1 MGVLGGHRRL
11 GASRRGYQRP
21 ALRSIHSV
29 ANSRAAWHGGH
40 RICGVGSQSPRR
52 LLYRA
57 DPIDPMKPGLNRADD
72 APYPGA
78 YLRPVPRQSGGSGLV
93 STLPDMVALIRSLL
107 PGGPTLL
114 EPDTIELMMTTP
126 HDRNAASSRL
136 SAIGRPKLSLTMRF
150 W

>member
-1 MGVLGGHRRL
+1 MVDTGFVVSDRNRL
-11 GASRRGYQRP
+11 
-21 ALRSIHSV
+21 V
-29 ANSRAAWHGGH
+29 AFYAG
-40 RICGVGSQSPRR
+40 
-52 LLYRA
+52 A
-57 DPIDPMKPGLNRADD
+57 DPVDPMKPGLNRADD

-107 PGGPTLL
+107 PGGPALL
-114 EPDTIELMMTTP
+114 KPDTIELMMTTP